1 MYFLLLPK
9 ARYTKNNTVCN
20 NLKKFAFVIALNVTG
35 KLLANW
41 QPISRIVELNI
52 MVSTPPSQASSSQYE
67 VTNPEAEVDALV
79 AEPNPESEID
89 LEFLY
94 TRDIEFRQETIY
106 FIVVD
111 RFFDG
116 DPENSEGPN
125 PELYDPEGKDWGKY
139 WGGDIQGIIDK
150 LDYLKDMGVT
160 ALWLTPLF
168 EQVEALFVEQAA
180 IHGYWI
186 KDFKRLNPRFIAQ
199 GEEPSLNKTQETRN
213 TAFDRLIAELHKR
226 KMKMILDIVCN
237 HSNPDFS
244 GKKGELYD
252 DGVKIADFND
262 DKNGWYHHYGEVT
275 NWEDEWQVQNCE
287 LSGLAT
293 FNENNPDY
301 RNYIKSAIKQ
311 WLDRGVDALR
321 VDTVKHMPIWFW
333 QEFNADITTHKPDVF
348 IFGEWIFSD
357 PRSERSVEFAN
368 ESGMTMLD
376 FGLCLAIRGALG
388 QGAEGG
394 FQLVQD
400 VLDLDH
406 CYYGATELI
415 TFIDNHDMPRFQSL
429 NPDPEML
436 KVAIALIMTTR
447 GIPCIYYGTE
457 QYLHDDTNGG
467 NDPYN
472 RPMMTTWDTETEVYR
487 YTRLLSGLRRLNP
500 AVSMGSQWQKY
511 LTPDV
516 YCYVRR
522 YRDSLVFVA
531 MNRGEAVKIEAVGTE
546 LPEGEHTDVLT
557 RRKFEV
563 QDGQIHNLELGA
575 REVIV
580 ISHVGERI
588 KAQTIVRAQLNAVQT
603 QPGEIVVV
611 TGDCPELGNWDISK
625 AYPLEYIN
633 TNTWFGEIPF
643 NESAGKLITYK
654 YALWREGQSP
664 LRENNV
670 GRRWVI
676 ANEGTVKWRDKWATG
691 RES

>member
-1 MYFLLLPK
+1 MSQ
-9 ARYTKNNTVCN
+9 
-20 NLKKFAFVIALNVTG
+20 VT
-35 KLLANW
+35 
-41 QPISRIVELNI
+41 PDR
-52 MVSTPPSQASSSQYE
+52 TSSQYE
-67 VTNPEAEVDALV
+67 VTEPEAKIDSLV
-79 AEPNPESEID
+79 AEVKPESEID

-111 RFFDG
+111 RFYDG
-116 DPENSEGPN
+116 DPKNNEGPN

-139 WGGDIQGIIDK
+139 WGGDLQGVIDK

-160 ALWLTPLF
+160 AVWLTPLF

-180 IHGYWI
+180 IHGYWT
-186 KDFKRLNPRFIAQ
+186 KDFKRLNPRFIAK
-199 GEEPSLNKTQETRN
+199 GDNPSVNQTQETKD
-213 TAFDRLIAELHKR
+213 TVFDKLVDELHQR
-226 KMKMILDIVCN
+226 KMKLVLDIVCN

-262 DKNGWYHHYGEVT
+262 DEDDWYHHYGEVT

-293 FNENNPDY
+293 FNENNTEY
-301 RNYIKSAIKQ
+301 RSYIKSAIKQ

-333 QEFNADITTHKPDVF
+333 QEFTADILTHRPDVF
-348 IFGEWIFSD
+348 IFGEWIYSD
-357 PRSERSVEFAN
+357 PRNDRSVEFVN
-368 ESGMTMLD
+368 ESGMTILD
-376 FGLCLAIRGALG
+376 FGLCVAIRGALA
-388 QGAEGG
+388 QGAEMG

-400 VLDLDH
+400 VLDFDH
-406 CYYGATELI
+406 RYYGATELI

-429 NPDPEML
+429 NPDPQML
-436 KVAIALIMTTR
+436 RLAINLIMTSR

-457 QYLHDDTNGG
+457 QYLHDDTEGG

-472 RPMMTTWDTETEVYR
+472 RPMMEQWDTDSPLYR
-487 YTRLLSGLRRLNP
+487 DVRLLSGLRRLNP
-500 AVSMGSQWQKY
+500 AISMGSQWQKY

-531 MNRGEAVKIEAVGTE
+531 MNRGNAVTVESVEAE
-546 LPEGEHTDVLT
+546 LPDGEHTEVLS

-563 QDGQIHNLELGA
+563 KEGMLYNLELGS
-575 REVIV
+575 REVMIF
-580 ISHVGERI
+580 SHVGDRV
-588 KAQTIVRAQLNAVQT
+588 KGKTIVRAQLNSVKS
-603 QPGEIVVV
+603 QPGERIVVV
-611 TGDCPELGNWDISK
+611 GDCPELGSWDISK

-643 NESAGKLITYK
+643 NESAGKLIAYK
-654 YALWREGQSP
+654 YALLREGMSP
-664 LRENNV
+664 LRENLV
-670 GRRWVI
+670 CRRWVL
-676 ANEGTVKWRDKWATG
+676 AQEGTVKWRDKWASG

>member
-1 MYFLLLPK
+1 
-9 ARYTKNNTVCN
+9 
-20 NLKKFAFVIALNVTG
+20 
-35 KLLANW
+35 
-41 QPISRIVELNI
+41 
-52 MVSTPPSQASSSQYE
+52 MVQTPPSQRS
-67 VTNPEAEVDALV
+67 EAQHQVEDPAAHVNQLV
-79 AEPNPESEID
+79 ETARPDTDID
-89 LEFLY
+89 LDFLY

-111 RFFDG
+111 RFSDG

-125 PELYDPEGKDWGKY
+125 PELYDPAGQDWGKY
-139 WGGDIQGIIDK
+139 WGGDLQGVIDK
-150 LDYLKDMGVT
+150 LDYLKNMGVT

-186 KDFKRLNPRFIAQ
+186 KDFKRLNPRFIRA
-199 GEEPSLNKTQETRN
+199 GENPSLNQTQESRN
-213 TAFDRLIAELHKR
+213 TTFDRLITELHKR
-226 KMKMILDIVCN
+226 NMKMILDIVCN

-244 GKKGELYD
+244 GKKGELFD

-262 DKNGWYHHYGEVT
+262 DKNNWYHHYGEVT

-301 RNYIKSAIKQ
+301 RQYIKGAIKQ

-333 QEFNADITTHKPDVF
+333 QEFTGDMYLHRPDVF
-348 IFGEWIFSD
+348 IFGEWIYNTPFD
-357 PRSERSVEFAN
+357 DRSVEFAN
-368 ESGMTMLD
+368 ESGMSLLD
-376 FGLCLAIRGALG
+376 FGLSVAIREALG

-394 FQLVQD
+394 FHEIQKIFD
-400 VLDLDH
+400 MDH
-406 CYYGATELI
+406 RYKSATELI

-429 NPDPEML
+429 NPDPDML
-436 KVAIALIMTTR
+436 RVAIALVMTCR

-472 RPMMTTWDTETEVYR
+472 RPMMERWDTDSDLYGAMR
-487 YTRLLSGLRRLNP
+487 RLSGVRRLNP

-511 LTPDV
+511 ITPDV

-522 YRDSLVFVA
+522 YGDSRCFVA
-531 MNRGEAVKIEAVGTE
+531 LNRGDEVT
-546 LPEGEHTDVLT
+546 LPEVETDLPDGEHTCVVTRNKYEVKDGKIYDLAIAARGVVVL
-557 RRKFEV
+557 
-563 QDGQIHNLELGA
+563 
-575 REVIV
+575 
-580 ISHVGERI
+580 SHVGDRV
-588 KAQTIVRAQLNAVQT
+588 KAQTIVRAQLNGVQT
-603 QPGEIVVV
+603 QPGESVVIC
-611 TGDCPELGNWDISK
+611 GDCPELGNWDIAK

-633 TNTWFGEIPF
+633 SNTWFGEIPF
-643 NESAGKLITYK
+643 EASAGKLISYK
-654 YALWREGQSP
+654 YMLLRQGQAP
-664 LRENNV
+664 LRENITP
-670 GRRWVI
+670 RRWVV
-676 ANEGTVKWRDKWATG
+676 ASEGTVKWRDTWSAG

>member
-1 MYFLLLPK
+1 MTP
-9 ARYTKNNTVCN
+9 
-20 NLKKFAFVIALNVTG
+20 VTP
-35 KLLANW
+35 N
-41 QPISRIVELNI
+41 Q
-52 MVSTPPSQASSSQYE
+52 TSSQYE
-67 VTNPEAEVDALV
+67 VSEPDKKIESLVEEVK
-79 AEPNPESEID
+79 PESELD

-106 FIVVD
+106 FLVVD
-111 RFFDG
+111 RFYDG
-116 DPENSEGPN
+116 DPANNEGPN

-139 WGGDIQGIIDK
+139 WGGDLQGVIDK

-160 ALWLTPLF
+160 AVWLTPLF

-180 IHGYWI
+180 IHGYWT

-199 GEEPSLNKTQETRN
+199 GDNPSVNQTQETKD
-213 TAFDRLIAELHKR
+213 TVFDKLVYELHQR
-226 KMKMILDIVCN
+226 NMKLVLDIVCN

-262 DKNGWYHHYGEVT
+262 DEDDWYHHYGEVT

-293 FNENNPDY
+293 FNENNIAY

-333 QEFNADITTHKPDVF
+333 QEFNADILTHRPDVF
-348 IFGEWIFSD
+348 IFGEWIYSD
-357 PRSERSVEFAN
+357 PRNDRSVEFVN
-368 ESGMTMLD
+368 ESGMTILD
-376 FGLCLAIRGALG
+376 FGLCVAIREVLG
-388 QGAEGG
+388 KGAEAG
-394 FQLVQD
+394 FSLVQD

-406 CYYGATELI
+406 RYYGATELI

-436 KVAIALIMTTR
+436 RLAIGFIMTTR

-457 QYLHDDTNGG
+457 QYLHDDTEGG

-472 RPMMTTWDTETEVYR
+472 RPMMEKWDTESPIYR
-487 YTRLLSGLRRLNP
+487 DVRLLSGLRRLNP
-500 AVSMGSQWQKY
+500 AISMGSQWQKY
-511 LTPDV
+511 LTADV

-522 YRDSLVFVA
+522 YRDSVVFVA
-531 MNRGEAVKIEAVGTE
+531 MNRGNAVTVEEVDTE
-546 LPEGEHTDVLT
+546 LPDGEHTEVLS

-563 QDGQIHNLELGA
+563 KDGMLYNLELGA
-575 REVIV
+575 REVMIF
-580 ISHVGERI
+580 SRVGERV
-588 KAQTIVRAQLNAVQT
+588 KATTIVRAQLNSVKT
-603 QPGEIVVV
+603 QPGERIVVI
-611 TGDCPELGNWDISK
+611 GDCPELGNWDISK
-625 AYPLEYIN
+625 GYPLEYIN

-643 NESAGKLITYK
+643 NESAGKLISYK
-654 YALWREGQSP
+654 YALLREGLSP
-664 LRENNV
+664 LRENLV
-670 GRRWVI
+670 CRRWVLVS
-676 ANEGTVKWRDKWATG
+676 EGTVKWRDKWASG

>member
-1 MYFLLLPK
+1 MTP
-9 ARYTKNNTVCN
+9 
-20 NLKKFAFVIALNVTG
+20 VTP
-35 KLLANW
+35 N
-41 QPISRIVELNI
+41 Q
-52 MVSTPPSQASSSQYE
+52 TSSQYE
-67 VTNPEAEVDALV
+67 VSEPEEKIDTLVEEVK
-79 AEPNPESEID
+79 PESEID

-106 FIVVD
+106 FLVVD
-111 RFFDG
+111 RFYDG

-139 WGGDIQGIIDK
+139 WGGDLQGVIDK

-160 ALWLTPLF
+160 AVWLTPLF
-168 EQVEALFVEQAA
+168 EQVEALFIEQAA

-186 KDFKRLNPRFIAQ
+186 KDFKRLNPRFIAK
-199 GEEPSLNKTQETRN
+199 GDNPSINQTQETKD
-213 TAFDRLIAELHKR
+213 TVFDKLINELHQR
-226 KMKMILDIVCN
+226 NMKLVLDIVCN

-262 DKNGWYHHYGEVT
+262 DKDNWYHHYGEVQ

-293 FNENNPDY
+293 FNENNIAY

-333 QEFNADITTHKPDVF
+333 QEFNADILTHRPDVF
-348 IFGEWIFSD
+348 IFGEWIYSD
-357 PRSERSVEFAN
+357 PRNDRSVEFVN
-368 ESGMTMLD
+368 ESGMTILD
-376 FGLCLAIRGALG
+376 FGLCVAIREVLG
-388 QGAEGG
+388 KGAEAG
-394 FQLVQD
+394 FSLVQD
-400 VLDLDH
+400 VLDLDYR
-406 CYYGATELI
+406 YYGATELI

-436 KVAIALIMTTR
+436 RVAIGLIMTTR

-457 QYLHDDTNGG
+457 QYLHDDTEGG

-472 RPMMTTWDTETEVYR
+472 RPMMEKWDTDSPIYR
-487 YTRLLSGLRRLNP
+487 DVRLLSGLRRLNP
-500 AVSMGSQWQKY
+500 AISMGSQWQKY

-522 YRDSLVFVA
+522 YRDSVVFVA
-531 MNRGEAVKIEAVGTE
+531 LNRGNSVTLEEVDTE
-546 LPEGEHTDVLT
+546 LPDGEHTEVLS
-557 RRKFEV
+557 RHKFEV
-563 QDGQIHNLELGA
+563 KDGKLYNLELGS
-575 REVIV
+575 REVMIF
-580 ISHVGERI
+580 SRVGERV
-588 KAQTIVRAQLNAVQT
+588 KGKTIVRAQLNNVQT
-603 QPGEIVVV
+603 QPGERIVVI
-611 TGDCPELGNWDISK
+611 GDCPELGNWDIGK
-625 AYPLEYIN
+625 GFPLEYIN

-643 NESAGKLITYK
+643 NESAGRLISYK
-654 YALWREGQSP
+654 YALVREGQSP
-664 LRENNV
+664 LRENLV
-670 GRRWVI
+670 CRRWVL
-676 ANEGTVKWRDKWATG
+676 ASEGTVKWRDKWASG

>member
-1 MYFLLLPK
+1 M
-9 ARYTKNNTVCN
+9 TS
-20 NLKKFAFVIALNVTG
+20 VTP
-35 KLLANW
+35 N
-41 QPISRIVELNI
+41 Q
-52 MVSTPPSQASSSQYE
+52 TSSQYE
-67 VTNPEAEVDALV
+67 VSEPEDKIESLVEEVK
-79 AEPNPESEID
+79 PESEID

-111 RFFDG
+111 RFYDG
-116 DPENSEGPN
+116 DPENNEGPN

-139 WGGDIQGIIDK
+139 WGGDLQGVIDK

-160 ALWLTPLF
+160 AVWLTPLF

-180 IHGYWI
+180 IHGYWT
-186 KDFKRLNPRFIAQ
+186 KDFKRLNPRFIAT
-199 GEEPSLNKTQETRN
+199 GDNPSINQTQESKDTV
-213 TAFDRLIAELHKR
+213 FDKLVHELHQR
-226 KMKMILDIVCN
+226 NMKLVLDIVCN

-262 DKNGWYHHYGEVT
+262 DEDNWYHHYGEVK

-293 FNENNPDY
+293 FNENNIAY

-333 QEFNADITTHKPDVF
+333 QEFNADILTHRPDVF
-348 IFGEWIFSD
+348 IFGEWIYSD
-357 PRSERSVEFAN
+357 PRNDRSVEFVN
-368 ESGMTMLD
+368 ESGMTILD
-376 FGLCLAIRGALG
+376 FGLCVAIREVLG
-388 QGAEGG
+388 KGAEAG

-400 VLDLDH
+400 VLNLDH
-406 CYYGATELI
+406 RYYGATELI

-436 KVAIALIMTTR
+436 LLAIGLIMTTR

-457 QYLHDDTNGG
+457 QYLHDDTDGG

-472 RPMMTTWDTETEVYR
+472 RPMMEKWDTDSPIYR
-487 YTRLLSGLRRLNP
+487 AVRLLSGLRRLNP
-500 AVSMGSQWQKY
+500 AISMGSQWQKY

-522 YRDSLVFVA
+522 YRDSVVFVA
-531 MNRGEAVKIEAVGTE
+531 MNRGNSVTIEEVDTE
-546 LPEGEHTDVLT
+546 LPDGEHTEVLS

-563 QDGQIHNLELGA
+563 KDGMLYNLELGS
-575 REVIV
+575 REVMIF
-580 ISHVGERI
+580 SRVGERV
-588 KAQTIVRAQLNAVQT
+588 KAKTIVRAQLNSVQT
-603 QPGEIVVV
+603 QPGERIVVI
-611 TGDCPELGNWDISK
+611 GDCPELGNWDISK
-625 AYPLEYIN
+625 GYPLEYIN

-643 NESAGKLITYK
+643 NESAGKLISYK
-654 YALWREGQSP
+654 YALLREGLSP
-664 LRENNV
+664 LRENLV
-670 GRRWVI
+670 CRRWVLVS
-676 ANEGTVKWRDKWATG
+676 EGTVKWRDKWASG

>member
-1 MYFLLLPK
+1 MTP
-9 ARYTKNNTVCN
+9 
-20 NLKKFAFVIALNVTG
+20 VTP
-35 KLLANW
+35 N
-41 QPISRIVELNI
+41 Q
-52 MVSTPPSQASSSQYE
+52 TSSQYE
-67 VTNPEAEVDALV
+67 TTQPEEKIESLVQEVK
-79 AEPNPESEID
+79 PESELD

-111 RFFDG
+111 RFQDG
-116 DPENSEGPN
+116 DPTNNEGPN

-139 WGGDIQGIIDK
+139 WGGDLQGVIDK

-160 ALWLTPLF
+160 AVWLTPLF

-180 IHGYWI
+180 IHGYWT
-186 KDFKRLNPRFIAQ
+186 KDFKRLNPRFIAK
-199 GEEPSLNKTQETRN
+199 GDNPSVNQTQETKD
-213 TAFDRLIAELHKR
+213 TVFDKLVDELHQR
-226 KMKMILDIVCN
+226 NMKLVLDIVCN

-262 DKNGWYHHYGEVT
+262 DEDNWYHHYGEVT

-293 FNENNPDY
+293 FNENNIAY
-301 RNYIKSAIKQ
+301 RSYIKSAIKQ

-333 QEFNADITTHKPDVF
+333 QEFTADILMHRPDVF
-348 IFGEWIFSD
+348 IFGEWIYSD
-357 PRSERSVEFAN
+357 PRNDLSVEFVN
-368 ESGMTMLD
+368 ESGMTILD
-376 FGLCLAIRGALG
+376 FGLCVAIREVLG
-388 QGAEGG
+388 QGAEAG
-394 FQLVQD
+394 FQLIQD

-406 CYYGATELI
+406 RYYGATELI

-429 NPDPEML
+429 NADRQML
-436 KVAIALIMTTR
+436 QLAICLMMTSR

-457 QYLHDDTNGG
+457 QYLHDDTEGG

-472 RPMMTTWDTETEVYR
+472 RPMMEKWDTDSPIYR
-487 YTRLLSGLRRLNP
+487 DVRLLSGLRRLNP
-500 AVSMGSQWQKY
+500 AISMGSQWQKY
-511 LTPDV
+511 LTADV

-522 YRDSLVFVA
+522 YRDSVVFVA
-531 MNRGEAVKIEAVGTE
+531 MNRGDSVNVEAVDTE
-546 LPEGEHTDVLT
+546 LPDGEHTEVLS

-563 QDGQIHNLELGA
+563 KEGMLYNLELGA
-575 REVIV
+575 GEVMIF
-580 ISHVGERI
+580 SRVGERV
-588 KAQTIVRAQLNAVQT
+588 KAKTIVRAQLNSVKS
-603 QPGEIVVV
+603 QPGERIVVI
-611 TGDCPELGNWDISK
+611 GDCPELGNWDISK

-643 NESAGKLITYK
+643 NESAGKLISYK
-654 YALWREGQSP
+654 YALLREGLSP
-664 LRENNV
+664 LRENLV
-670 GRRWVI
+670 CRRWVL
-676 ANEGTVKWRDKWATG
+676 ASEGTVKWRDKWASG

>member
-1 MYFLLLPK
+1 MTP
-9 ARYTKNNTVCN
+9 
-20 NLKKFAFVIALNVTG
+20 VTP
-35 KLLANW
+35 N
-41 QPISRIVELNI
+41 Q
-52 MVSTPPSQASSSQYE
+52 TSSQYE
-67 VTNPEAEVDALV
+67 VSEPEEKIDSLVEEVK
-79 AEPNPESEID
+79 PESELD

-106 FIVVD
+106 FLVVD
-111 RFFDG
+111 RFYDG

-139 WGGDIQGIIDK
+139 WGGDLQGVIDK

-160 ALWLTPLF
+160 AVWLTPLF
-168 EQVEALFVEQAA
+168 EQVEALFIEQAA

-186 KDFKRLNPRFIAQ
+186 KDFKRLNPRFIAK
-199 GEEPSLNKTQETRN
+199 GDNPSINQTQESKDTV
-213 TAFDRLIAELHKR
+213 FDKLVYELHQR
-226 KMKMILDIVCN
+226 NMKLVLDIVCN

-262 DKNGWYHHYGEVT
+262 DKDNWYHHYGEVQ

-293 FNENNPDY
+293 FNENNIAY

-333 QEFNADITTHKPDVF
+333 QEFNADILTHRPDVF
-348 IFGEWIFSD
+348 IFGEWIYSD
-357 PRSERSVEFAN
+357 PRNERSVEFVN
-368 ESGMTMLD
+368 ESGMTILD
-376 FGLCLAIRGALG
+376 FGLCVAIREVLG
-388 QGAEGG
+388 KGAEAG
-394 FQLVQD
+394 FSLVQD
-400 VLDLDH
+400 VLDLDFQ
-406 CYYGATELI
+406 YYGATELI

-436 KVAIALIMTTR
+436 RVAIGLIMTTR

-457 QYLHDDTNGG
+457 QYLHDDTEGG

-472 RPMMTTWDTETEVYR
+472 RPMMEKWDTDSPIYR
-487 YTRLLSGLRRLNP
+487 DVRLLSGLRRLNP
-500 AVSMGSQWQKY
+500 AISMGSQWQKY

-522 YRDSLVFVA
+522 YRDSVVFVA
-531 MNRGEAVKIEAVGTE
+531 LNRGNSVTLEEVDTE
-546 LPEGEHTDVLT
+546 LPDGEHTEVLS

-563 QDGQIHNLELGA
+563 KDGKLYNLELGS
-575 REVIV
+575 REVMIF
-580 ISHVGERI
+580 SRVGERV
-588 KAQTIVRAQLNAVQT
+588 KGKTIVRAQLNNVQT
-603 QPGEIVVV
+603 QPGERIVVI
-611 TGDCPELGNWDISK
+611 GDCPELGNWDIGK
-625 AYPLEYIN
+625 GFPLEYIN

-643 NESAGKLITYK
+643 NESAGKLISYK
-654 YALWREGQSP
+654 YALLREGQSP
-664 LRENNV
+664 LRENLV
-670 GRRWVI
+670 CRRWVLVS
-676 ANEGTVKWRDKWATG
+676 EGTVKWRDKWASG

>member
-1 MYFLLLPK
+1 MTP
-9 ARYTKNNTVCN
+9 
-20 NLKKFAFVIALNVTG
+20 
-35 KLLANW
+35 
-41 QPISRIVELNI
+41 
-52 MVSTPPSQASSSQYE
+52 VSPNQTSSQYE
-67 VTNPEAEVDALV
+67 VSEPDKKIESLVEEVK
-79 AEPNPESEID
+79 PESELD

-106 FIVVD
+106 FLVVD
-111 RFFDG
+111 RFYDG
-116 DPENSEGPN
+116 DPTNNEGPN

-139 WGGDIQGIIDK
+139 WGGDLQGVIDK

-160 ALWLTPLF
+160 AVWLTPLF

-180 IHGYWI
+180 IHGYWT
-186 KDFKRLNPRFIAQ
+186 KDFKRLNPRFIAK
-199 GEEPSLNKTQETRN
+199 GDNPSVNQTQETKD
-213 TAFDRLIAELHKR
+213 TVFDKLVYELHQR
-226 KMKMILDIVCN
+226 NMKLVLDIVCN

-262 DKNGWYHHYGEVT
+262 DADNWYHHYGEVR

-293 FNENNPDY
+293 FNENNIAY

-333 QEFNADITTHKPDVF
+333 QEFNADILTHRPDVF
-348 IFGEWIFSD
+348 IFGEWIYSD
-357 PRSERSVEFAN
+357 PRNDRSVEFVN
-368 ESGMTMLD
+368 ESGMTILD
-376 FGLCLAIRGALG
+376 FGLCVAIREVLG
-388 QGAEGG
+388 KGAEAG
-394 FQLVQD
+394 FSLVQD

-406 CYYGATELI
+406 RYYGATELI

-436 KVAIALIMTTR
+436 RLAIGFIMTTR

-457 QYLHDDTNGG
+457 QYLHDDTEGG

-472 RPMMTTWDTETEVYR
+472 RPMMEKWDIDSPIYR
-487 YTRLLSGLRRLNP
+487 DVRLLSGLRRLNP
-500 AVSMGSQWQKY
+500 AISMGSHWQKY

-522 YRDSLVFVA
+522 YRDSVVFVA
-531 MNRGEAVKIEAVGTE
+531 MNRGNAVTLEEVDTE
-546 LPEGEHTDVLT
+546 LPDGEHTEVLS

-563 QDGQIHNLELGA
+563 KDGMLYNLELGA
-575 REVIV
+575 REVMIF
-580 ISHVGERI
+580 SRVGERV
-588 KAQTIVRAQLNAVQT
+588 KATTIVRAQLNSVKT
-603 QPGEIVVV
+603 QPGERIVVI
-611 TGDCPELGNWDISK
+611 GDCPELGNWDISK

-643 NESAGKLITYK
+643 NESAGKLISYK
-654 YALWREGQSP
+654 YVLLREGLSP
-664 LRENNV
+664 LRENLV
-670 GRRWVI
+670 CRRWVLVS
-676 ANEGTVKWRDKWATG
+676 EGTVKWRDKWASG

>member
-1 MYFLLLPK
+1 M
-9 ARYTKNNTVCN
+9 TS
-20 NLKKFAFVIALNVTG
+20 VTP
-35 KLLANW
+35 N
-41 QPISRIVELNI
+41 Q
-52 MVSTPPSQASSSQYE
+52 TSSQYE
-67 VTNPEAEVDALV
+67 VTESEDKIESLVEEVK
-79 AEPNPESEID
+79 PESELD

-111 RFFDG
+111 RFYDG
-116 DPENSEGPN
+116 DPANNEGPN

-139 WGGDIQGIIDK
+139 WGGDLQGVIDK

-160 ALWLTPLF
+160 AVWLTPLF

-180 IHGYWI
+180 IHGYWT
-186 KDFKRLNPRFIAQ
+186 KDFKRLNPRFIATDDN
-199 GEEPSLNKTQETRN
+199 PSINQTQESKDTV
-213 TAFDRLIAELHKR
+213 FDKLVHELHQR
-226 KMKMILDIVCN
+226 NMKLVLDIVCN

-262 DKNGWYHHYGEVT
+262 DEDNWYHHYGEVT

-293 FNENNPDY
+293 FNENNIAY

-333 QEFNADITTHKPDVF
+333 QEFNADILAHRPDVF
-348 IFGEWIFSD
+348 IFGEWIYSD
-357 PRSERSVEFAN
+357 PRNDRSVEFVN
-368 ESGMTMLD
+368 ESGMTILD
-376 FGLCLAIRGALG
+376 FGLCVAIREVLGKGAD
-388 QGAEGG
+388 AG
-394 FQLVQD
+394 FKLIQD
-400 VLDLDH
+400 VLNLDH
-406 CYYGATELI
+406 RYYGATELI

-436 KVAIALIMTTR
+436 LLAICLIMTTR

-457 QYLHDDTNGG
+457 QYLHDDTDGG

-472 RPMMTTWDTETEVYR
+472 RPMMEKWDTDSPIYR
-487 YTRLLSGLRRLNP
+487 AVRLLSGLRRLNP
-500 AVSMGSQWQKY
+500 AISMGSQWQKY
-511 LTPDV
+511 LTADV

-522 YRDSLVFVA
+522 YRDSVVFVA
-531 MNRGEAVKIEAVGTE
+531 MNRGNAVTITEVDTE
-546 LPEGEHTDVLT
+546 LPDGEHTEVLS

-563 QDGQIHNLELGA
+563 KDGMLYNLELGA
-575 REVIV
+575 REVMIF
-580 ISHVGERI
+580 SRVGERV
-588 KAQTIVRAQLNAVQT
+588 KAKTIVRAQLNSVRT
-603 QPGEIVVV
+603 QPGERIVVI
-611 TGDCPELGNWDISK
+611 GDCPELGNWDISK
-625 AYPLEYIN
+625 GYPLEYIN

-643 NESAGKLITYK
+643 NESAGKLISYK
-654 YALWREGQSP
+654 YALLREGLSP
-664 LRENNV
+664 LRENLV
-670 GRRWVI
+670 CRRWVLVS
-676 ANEGTVKWRDKWATG
+676 EGTVKWRDKWASG

>member
-1 MYFLLLPK
+1 MTP
-9 ARYTKNNTVCN
+9 
-20 NLKKFAFVIALNVTG
+20 VTP
-35 KLLANW
+35 N
-41 QPISRIVELNI
+41 Q
-52 MVSTPPSQASSSQYE
+52 TSSQYE
-67 VTNPEAEVDALV
+67 VSEPEEKIDSLVEEVK
-79 AEPNPESEID
+79 PESELD

-106 FIVVD
+106 FLVVD
-111 RFFDG
+111 RFYDG

-125 PELYDPEGKDWGKY
+125 PELYDPEAKDWGKY
-139 WGGDIQGIIDK
+139 WGGDLQGVIDK

-160 ALWLTPLF
+160 AVWLTPLF
-168 EQVEALFVEQAA
+168 EQVEALFIEQAA

-186 KDFKRLNPRFIAQ
+186 KDFKRLNPRFIAK
-199 GEEPSLNKTQETRN
+199 GDNPSINQTQESKDTV
-213 TAFDRLIAELHKR
+213 FDKLIYELHQR
-226 KMKMILDIVCN
+226 NMKLVLDIVCN

-262 DKNGWYHHYGEVT
+262 DKDNWYHHYGEVQ

-293 FNENNPDY
+293 FNENNIAY

-333 QEFNADITTHKPDVF
+333 QEFNADILTHRPDVF
-348 IFGEWIFSD
+348 IFGEWIYSD
-357 PRSERSVEFAN
+357 PRNERSVEFVN
-368 ESGMTMLD
+368 ESGMTILD
-376 FGLCLAIRGALG
+376 FGLCVAIREVLG
-388 QGAEGG
+388 KGAEAG
-394 FQLVQD
+394 FSLVQD
-400 VLDLDH
+400 VLDLDFH
-406 CYYGATELI
+406 YYGATELI

-436 KVAIALIMTTR
+436 RVAIGLIMTTR

-457 QYLHDDTNGG
+457 QYLHDDTEGG

-472 RPMMTTWDTETEVYR
+472 RPMMEKWDTDSPIYR
-487 YTRLLSGLRRLNP
+487 DVRLLSGLRRLNP
-500 AVSMGSQWQKY
+500 AISMGSQWQKY

-522 YRDSLVFVA
+522 YRDSVVFVA
-531 MNRGEAVKIEAVGTE
+531 LNRGNPVTLEEVDTE
-546 LPEGEHTDVLT
+546 LPDGEHTEVLS

-563 QDGQIHNLELGA
+563 KDGKLYNLELGS
-575 REVIV
+575 REVMIF
-580 ISHVGERI
+580 SSVGERV
-588 KAQTIVRAQLNAVQT
+588 KAKTIVRAQLNNVKT
-603 QPGEIVVV
+603 QPGERIVVI
-611 TGDCPELGNWDISK
+611 GDCPELGNWDISK
-625 AYPLEYIN
+625 GFPLEYIN

-643 NESAGKLITYK
+643 NESAGKLISYK
-654 YALWREGQSP
+654 YALLREGQSP
-664 LRENNV
+664 LRENLV
-670 GRRWVI
+670 CRRWVL
-676 ANEGTVKWRDKWATG
+676 ASEGTVKWRDKWASG

>member
-1 MYFLLLPK
+1 MTP
-9 ARYTKNNTVCN
+9 
-20 NLKKFAFVIALNVTG
+20 VTP
-35 KLLANW
+35 N
-41 QPISRIVELNI
+41 Q
-52 MVSTPPSQASSSQYE
+52 TSSQYE
-67 VTNPEAEVDALV
+67 VSEPEEKIDSLVEEVK
-79 AEPNPESEID
+79 PESEID

-106 FIVVD
+106 FLVVD
-111 RFFDG
+111 RFYDG

-139 WGGDIQGIIDK
+139 WGGDLQGVIDK

-160 ALWLTPLF
+160 AVWLTPLF
-168 EQVEALFVEQAA
+168 EQVEALFIEQAA

-186 KDFKRLNPRFIAQ
+186 KDFKRLNPRFIAK
-199 GEEPSLNKTQETRN
+199 GDNPSINQTQETKD
-213 TAFDRLIAELHKR
+213 TVFDKLVYELHQR
-226 KMKMILDIVCN
+226 NMKLVLDIVCN

-262 DKNGWYHHYGEVT
+262 DKDNWYHHYGEVQ
-275 NWEDEWQVQNCE
+275 NWEDEWQVHNCE

-293 FNENNPDY
+293 FNENNIAY

-333 QEFNADITTHKPDVF
+333 QEFNADILTHRPDVF
-348 IFGEWIFSD
+348 IFGEWIYSD
-357 PRSERSVEFAN
+357 PRNERSVEFVN
-368 ESGMTMLD
+368 ESGMTILD
-376 FGLCLAIRGALG
+376 FGLCVAIREVLG
-388 QGAEGG
+388 KGAEAG
-394 FQLVQD
+394 FSLVQD
-400 VLDLDH
+400 VLDLDYH
-406 CYYGATELI
+406 YYGATELI

-436 KVAIALIMTTR
+436 RLAIGLIMTTR

-457 QYLHDDTNGG
+457 QYLHDDTEGG

-472 RPMMTTWDTETEVYR
+472 RPMMEKWDTDSPIYR
-487 YTRLLSGLRRLNP
+487 DVRLLSGLRRLNP
-500 AVSMGSQWQKY
+500 AISMGSQWQKY

-522 YRDSLVFVA
+522 YRDSVVFVA
-531 MNRGEAVKIEAVGTE
+531 LNRGNSVTLEEVDTE
-546 LPEGEHTDVLT
+546 LPDGEHTEVLS

-563 QDGQIHNLELGA
+563 KDGKLYNLELGS
-575 REVIV
+575 REVMIF
-580 ISHVGERI
+580 SRVGERV
-588 KAQTIVRAQLNAVQT
+588 KGKTIVRAQLNNVKT
-603 QPGEIVVV
+603 QPGERIVVI
-611 TGDCPELGNWDISK
+611 GDCPELGNWDIGK
-625 AYPLEYIN
+625 GFPLEYIN

-643 NESAGKLITYK
+643 NESAGKLISYK
-654 YALWREGQSP
+654 YALLREGQSP
-664 LRENNV
+664 LRENLV
-670 GRRWVI
+670 CRRWVLVS
-676 ANEGTVKWRDKWATG
+676 EGTVKWRDKWASG

>member
-1 MYFLLLPK
+1 MTP
-9 ARYTKNNTVCN
+9 
-20 NLKKFAFVIALNVTG
+20 VTP
-35 KLLANW
+35 N
-41 QPISRIVELNI
+41 Q
-52 MVSTPPSQASSSQYE
+52 TSSQYE
-67 VTNPEAEVDALV
+67 VSEPEEKIDSLVEEVK
-79 AEPNPESEID
+79 PESEID

-106 FIVVD
+106 FLVVD
-111 RFFDG
+111 RFYDG

-139 WGGDIQGIIDK
+139 WGGDLQGVIDK

-160 ALWLTPLF
+160 AVWLTPLF
-168 EQVEALFVEQAA
+168 EQVEALFIEQAA

-186 KDFKRLNPRFIAQ
+186 KDFKRLNPRFIAK
-199 GEEPSLNKTQETRN
+199 GDNPSINQTQESKDTV
-213 TAFDRLIAELHKR
+213 FDKLVYELHQR
-226 KMKMILDIVCN
+226 NMKLVLDIVCN

-262 DKNGWYHHYGEVT
+262 DKDNWYHHYGEVT
-275 NWEDEWQVQNCE
+275 NWEDEWQVHNCE

-293 FNENNPDY
+293 FNENNIAY

-333 QEFNADITTHKPDVF
+333 QEFNADILTHRPDVF
-348 IFGEWIFSD
+348 IFGEWIYSD
-357 PRSERSVEFAN
+357 PRNERSVEFVN
-368 ESGMTMLD
+368 ESGMTILD
-376 FGLCLAIRGALG
+376 FGLCVAIREVLG
-388 QGAEGG
+388 KGAEAG
-394 FQLVQD
+394 FSLVQD
-400 VLDLDH
+400 VLDLDYH
-406 CYYGATELI
+406 YYGATELI

-436 KVAIALIMTTR
+436 RLAIGLIMTTR

-457 QYLHDDTNGG
+457 QYLHDDTEGG

-472 RPMMTTWDTETEVYR
+472 RPMMEKWDTDSPIYR
-487 YTRLLSGLRRLNP
+487 DVRLLSGLRRLNP
-500 AVSMGSQWQKY
+500 AISMGSQWQKY

-522 YRDSLVFVA
+522 YRDSVVFVA
-531 MNRGEAVKIEAVGTE
+531 MNRGNPVTLEEVDTE
-546 LPEGEHTDVLT
+546 LPDGEHTEVLS

-563 QDGQIHNLELGA
+563 KDGMLYNLELGA
-575 REVIV
+575 REVMIF
-580 ISHVGERI
+580 SRVGERV
-588 KAQTIVRAQLNAVQT
+588 KATTIVRAQLNSVQT
-603 QPGEIVVV
+603 QPGERIVVI
-611 TGDCPELGNWDISK
+611 GDCPELGNWDISK
-625 AYPLEYIN
+625 GYPLEYIN

-643 NESAGKLITYK
+643 NESAGKLISYK
-654 YALWREGQSP
+654 YALLREGQSP
-664 LRENNV
+664 LRENLV
-670 GRRWVI
+670 CRRWVLVS
-676 ANEGTVKWRDKWATG
+676 EGTVKWRDKWASG

>member
-1 MYFLLLPK
+1 MTP
-9 ARYTKNNTVCN
+9 
-20 NLKKFAFVIALNVTG
+20 VTPT
-35 KLLANW
+35 
-41 QPISRIVELNI
+41 QTSE
-52 MVSTPPSQASSSQYE
+52 QYHI
-67 VTNPEAEVDALV
+67 TNPQAEVESLV
-79 AEPNPESEID
+79 EEVKQESEID

-116 DPENSEGPN
+116 DAENSEGPN

-139 WGGDIQGIIDK
+139 WGGDLQGVIDK
-150 LDYLKDMGVT
+150 LDYLKNLGVT

-168 EQVEALFVEQAA
+168 EQVEALFIEQAA

-186 KDFKRLNPRFIAQ
+186 KDFKRLNPRFIGK
-199 GEEPSLNKTQETRN
+199 GENPSLNETQETRN
-213 TAFDRLIAELHKR
+213 TTFDRLIAELHKR
-226 KMKMILDIVCN
+226 NMKLILDIVCN

-262 DKNGWYHHYGEVT
+262 DKNNWYHHYGEVQ

-293 FNENNPDY
+293 FNENNIEY

-333 QEFNADITTHKPDVF
+333 QEFNADILTHRPDVF
-348 IFGEWIFSD
+348 IFGEWIYSD
-357 PRSERSVEFAN
+357 PRSDKSVEFAN
-368 ESGMTMLD
+368 ESGMTILD
-376 FGLCLAIRGALG
+376 FGLCVAIRGALA

-394 FQLVQD
+394 FNLIQD
-400 VLDLDH
+400 VLNLDH
-406 CYYGATELI
+406 RYYGATELI

-436 KVAIALIMTTR
+436 RLAIDLIMTTR

-472 RPMMTTWDTETEVYR
+472 RPMMETWETDTPIYR
-487 YTRLLSGLRRLNP
+487 DMRLLSGLRRLNP
-500 AVSMGSQWQKY
+500 AISMGSHWQKY

-522 YRDSLVFVA
+522 YRDSVVFVA
-531 MNRGEAVKIEAVGTE
+531 MNRGNPVTIESVDTE
-546 LPEGEHTDVLT
+546 LPDGEHTDVLS

-563 QDGQIHNLELGA
+563 KDRMLHNLELDS
-575 REVIV
+575 REVI
-580 ISHVGERI
+580 IFSHVGERV
-588 KAQTIVRAQLNAVQT
+588 KGQVIVRAQLNSVQT
-603 QPGEIVVV
+603 QPGERIVVI
-611 TGDCPELGNWDISK
+611 GDCPELGNWDISN

-643 NESAGKLITYK
+643 DESAGKLIAYK
-654 YALWREGQSP
+654 YVLLREGQSP
-664 LRENNV
+664 LRENLV
-670 GRRWVI
+670 CRRWVL
-676 ANEGTVKWRDKWATG
+676 AHEGTVKWRDKWASG

>member
-1 MYFLLLPK
+1 MTP
-9 ARYTKNNTVCN
+9 
-20 NLKKFAFVIALNVTG
+20 VTP
-35 KLLANW
+35 N
-41 QPISRIVELNI
+41 Q
-52 MVSTPPSQASSSQYE
+52 TSSQYE
-67 VTNPEAEVDALV
+67 VSEPEEKIDSLVEEVKT
-79 AEPNPESEID
+79 ESEID

-106 FIVVD
+106 FLVVD
-111 RFFDG
+111 RFYDG

-139 WGGDIQGIIDK
+139 WGGDLQGVIDK

-160 ALWLTPLF
+160 AVWLTPLF
-168 EQVEALFVEQAA
+168 EQVEALFIEQAA

-186 KDFKRLNPRFIAQ
+186 KDFKRLNPRFIAK
-199 GEEPSLNKTQETRN
+199 GDNPSINQTQETKD
-213 TAFDRLIAELHKR
+213 TVFDKLVYELHQR
-226 KMKMILDIVCN
+226 NMKLVLDIVCN

-262 DKNGWYHHYGEVT
+262 DKDNWYHHYGEVQ

-293 FNENNPDY
+293 FNENNIAY

-333 QEFNADITTHKPDVF
+333 QEFNADILTHRPDVF
-348 IFGEWIFSD
+348 IFGEWIYSD
-357 PRSERSVEFAN
+357 PRNERSVEFVN
-368 ESGMTMLD
+368 ESGMTILD
-376 FGLCLAIRGALG
+376 FGLCVAIREVLG
-388 QGAEGG
+388 KGAEAG
-394 FQLVQD
+394 FSLVQD
-400 VLDLDH
+400 VLDLDFH
-406 CYYGATELI
+406 YYGATELI

-436 KVAIALIMTTR
+436 RLAIGLIMTTR

-457 QYLHDDTNGG
+457 QYLHDDTEGG

-472 RPMMTTWDTETEVYR
+472 RPMMEKWDTDSPIYR
-487 YTRLLSGLRRLNP
+487 DVRLLSGLRRLNP
-500 AVSMGSQWQKY
+500 AISMGSQWQKY

-522 YRDSLVFVA
+522 YRDSVVFVA
-531 MNRGEAVKIEAVGTE
+531 LNRGNSVTVEEVDTE
-546 LPEGEHTDVLT
+546 LPDGEHTEVLS

-563 QDGQIHNLELGA
+563 KDGKLYNLELGS
-575 REVIV
+575 REVMIF
-580 ISHVGERI
+580 SRVGERV
-588 KAQTIVRAQLNAVQT
+588 KAKTIVRAQLNNVKT
-603 QPGEIVVV
+603 QPGERIVVI
-611 TGDCPELGNWDISK
+611 GDCPELGNWDIGK
-625 AYPLEYIN
+625 GFPLEYIN

-643 NESAGKLITYK
+643 NESAGKLISYK
-654 YALWREGQSP
+654 YALLREGQSP
-664 LRENNV
+664 LRENLV
-670 GRRWVI
+670 CRRWVLVS
-676 ANEGTVKWRDKWATG
+676 EGTVKWRDKWASG

>member
-1 MYFLLLPK
+1 
-9 ARYTKNNTVCN
+9 
-20 NLKKFAFVIALNVTG
+20 
-35 KLLANW
+35 
-41 QPISRIVELNI
+41 

-67 VTNPEAEVDALV
+67 VTNSEAEIESLV
-79 AEPNPESEID
+79 LEAKPESDID

-111 RFFDG
+111 RFYDG
-116 DPENSEGPN
+116 DPDNSEGPN
-125 PELYDPEGKDWGKY
+125 PELYDPERKDWGKY
-139 WGGDIQGIIDK
+139 WGGDLQGIIEK
-150 LDYLKDMGVT
+150 LDYLKDLGVT
-160 ALWLTPLF
+160 AVWLTPLF

-180 IHGYWI
+180 IHGYWT
-186 KDFKRLNPRFIAQ
+186 KDFKRINPRFI
-199 GEEPSLNKTQETRN
+199 GKDEEPSLNKTQDTKD
-213 TAFDRLIAELHKR
+213 TVFDRLVAELHKR
-226 KMKMILDIVCN
+226 KMKLVLDIVCN

-262 DKNGWYHHYGEVT
+262 DKDNWYHHYGEVT

-293 FNENNPDY
+293 FNENNIEY

-333 QEFNADITTHKPDVF
+333 QEFNADITSHKPDVF

-357 PRSERSVEFAN
+357 PRSDLSVEFAN

-376 FGLCLAIRGALG
+376 FGFCLAIRAALA

-394 FQLVQD
+394 FHLIQD

-406 CYYGATELI
+406 RYCGATELI

-436 KVAIALIMTTR
+436 RVAIAVIMTSR

-457 QYLHDDTNGG
+457 QYLHDDTNDG

-472 RPMMTTWDTETEVYR
+472 RPMMENWDTESPLYR
-487 YTRLLSGLRRLNP
+487 DIRLLSGLRRLNP

-522 YRDSLVFVA
+522 YRDSVVFVA
-531 MNRGEAVKIEAVGTE
+531 MNRGEAVKLEAIDTE
-546 LPEGEHTDVLT
+546 LPDGEHTDVLM

-563 QDGQIHNLELGA
+563 TDGKLQDLELDA
-575 REVIV
+575 RDVIV

-588 KAQTIVRAQLNAVQT
+588 KGQTIVRVQLNGVQT

-611 TGDCPELGNWDISK
+611 IGDCPELGNWDISK
-625 AYPLEYIN
+625 AYPLEFIN

-654 YALWREGQSP
+654 YALWREGQAP

-676 ANEGTVKWRDKWATG
+676 ATEGTVKWRDRWATG

>member
-1 MYFLLLPK
+1 MTP
-9 ARYTKNNTVCN
+9 
-20 NLKKFAFVIALNVTG
+20 VTP
-35 KLLANW
+35 N
-41 QPISRIVELNI
+41 Q
-52 MVSTPPSQASSSQYE
+52 TSSQYE
-67 VTNPEAEVDALV
+67 VSEPEEKIDSLVEEVK
-79 AEPNPESEID
+79 PESEID

-106 FIVVD
+106 FLVVD
-111 RFFDG
+111 RFYDG

-125 PELYDPEGKDWGKY
+125 PELYDPEAKDWGKY
-139 WGGDIQGIIDK
+139 WGGDLQGVIDK

-160 ALWLTPLF
+160 AVWLTPLF
-168 EQVEALFVEQAA
+168 EQVEALFIEQAA

-186 KDFKRLNPRFIAQ
+186 KDFKRLNPRFIAK
-199 GEEPSLNKTQETRN
+199 GDNPSINQTQESKDTV
-213 TAFDRLIAELHKR
+213 FDKLVYELHQR
-226 KMKMILDIVCN
+226 NMKLVLDIVCN

-262 DKNGWYHHYGEVT
+262 DKDNWYHHYGEVK

-293 FNENNPDY
+293 FNENNIAY

-333 QEFNADITTHKPDVF
+333 QEFNADILTHRPDVF
-348 IFGEWIFSD
+348 IFGEWIYSD
-357 PRSERSVEFAN
+357 PRNERSVEFVN
-368 ESGMTMLD
+368 ESGMTILD
-376 FGLCLAIRGALG
+376 FGLCVAIREVLG
-388 QGAEGG
+388 KGAEAG
-394 FQLVQD
+394 FSLVQD
-400 VLDLDH
+400 VLDLDYH
-406 CYYGATELI
+406 YYGATELI

-436 KVAIALIMTTR
+436 RLAIGLIMTTR

-457 QYLHDDTNGG
+457 QYLHDDTEGG

-472 RPMMTTWDTETEVYR
+472 RPMMEKWDTDSPIYR
-487 YTRLLSGLRRLNP
+487 DVRLLSGLRRLNP
-500 AVSMGSQWQKY
+500 AISMGSQWQKY

-522 YRDSLVFVA
+522 YRDSVVFVA
-531 MNRGEAVKIEAVGTE
+531 MNRGNSVTLEEVDTE
-546 LPEGEHTDVLT
+546 LPDGEHTEVLS

-563 QDGQIHNLELGA
+563 KDGKLYNLELGS
-575 REVIV
+575 REIM
-580 ISHVGERI
+580 IFSRVGERV
-588 KAQTIVRAQLNAVQT
+588 KAKTIVRAQLNNVKT
-603 QPGEIVVV
+603 QPGEKIVVI
-611 TGDCPELGNWDISK
+611 GDCPELGNWDIGK
-625 AYPLEYIN
+625 GFPLEYIN

-643 NESAGKLITYK
+643 NESAGKLISYK
-654 YALWREGQSP
+654 YALLREGQSP
-664 LRENNV
+664 LRENLV
-670 GRRWVI
+670 CRRWVLVS
-676 ANEGTVKWRDKWATG
+676 EGTVKWRDKWASG